1 MFGEMIG
8 IWCADIWARAG
19 RPDVRYVEAGPGR
32 GTLARDALRV
42 MARFGLVPQV
52 HFIEISPVL
61 RAAQAKLVPG
71 AAWHDSLADVPGG
84 APMLM
89 VANEFL
95 DALPVRQLVK
105 TPQGWRER
113 MVGVA
118 GGAFVPVAGTLPMDA
133 AVRHAGDAPP
143 GTIIE
148 TSPAGAAVV
157 GEVAGML
164 TRDGGAA
171 LIIDYGYTSPQTG
184 STLQAVRAHAKADP
198 FACPGEADLTTLVD
212 FHAAAQVAQGAGA
225 RLLGTAGQGTWLHAM
240 GIATRAEALAKA
252 QPAQAEA
259 VNEALLRL
267 TAPEQMGTLFQVMGL
282 AAPNWP
288 NGAGFLS
295 PAI

>member
-1 MFGEMIG
+1 
-8 IWCADIWARAG
+8 
-19 RPDVRYVEAGPGR
+19 
-32 GTLARDALRV
+32 

-84 APMLM
+84 APILL

-113 MVGVA
+113 MVGLA
-118 GGAFVPVAGTLPMDA
+118 DGAFVPVAGNLPMDA
-133 AVRHAGDAPP
+133 AIPPASLDAPP

-148 TSPAGAAVV
+148 TSPAGAAVL
-157 GEVAGML
+157 GELARML
-164 TRDGGAA
+164 ARDGGSA

-184 STLQAVRAHAKADP
+184 STLQAVRAHAKTDP
-198 FACPGEADLTTLVD
+198 FDAPGEADLTTLVD
-212 FHAAAQVAQGAGA
+212 FHAAAQVAQNAGA
-225 RLLGTAGQGTWLHAM
+225 RWLGTAGQGAWLHAM
-240 GIATRAEALAKA
+240 GIAARAEALAKA
-252 QPAQAEA
+252 QPTHAAA
-259 VNEALLRL
+259 INEALLRL

-282 AAPNWP
+282 AAPDWLG
-288 NGAGFLS
+288 GAGF
-295 PAI
+295 